1 MGAIIPRMHEMQ
13 STGRLPLTWT
23 LALRFLRGR
32 RTRLLNGTARAAIL
46 ATALG
51 VMALVVTM
59 ALMTGY
65 REGLQQKLIRG
76 NSAILIQPLSRAA
89 EGFGP
94 RLLARLEAMPDVVDV
109 GRVVYGRGMLDPGGG
124 EREAPVVLRGVDPGG
139 RQLGAR
145 LEQLVPDGNGVPG
158 ALLGSDLA
166 RSLGVEVGDVVRLVA
181 LGFDQERLRFR
192 YQSLQ
197 VTEVFDTGFAE
208 FDGEWVILDR
218 QLLTRL
224 LGEQGALDLYEVTLD
239 DPETAPRVAEH
250 MREMVPDDVLV
261 TDWRE
266 LNQELFT
273 ALQVQ
278 QRILFLILGLIIL
291 VSTFNVASTL
301 VVLVRERMR
310 DIGALAAMGLDP
322 RRLRRT
328 FLLYGALLGAV
339 GTAVGVGLGAGTS
352 WLLDRFEVIRFDAEV
367 AAIYFI
373 RSVPFQVEALDV
385 LAVVAFSLGVNVL
398 ACLVP
403 SRWAAAMEPA
413 DALRYE

>member
-1 MGAIIPRMHEMQ
+1 MHEMQ

-76 NSAILIQPLSRAA
+76 NSAILIQPLSRTA
-89 EGFGP
+89 ESFGP
-94 RLLARLEAMPDVVDV
+94 GLLTRLEAMPEVVDV

-124 EREAPVVLRGVDPGG
+124 GMETPVVLRGVDAGG

-145 LEQLVPDGNGVPG
+145 PEQLAPSSEGVPG

-166 RSLGVEVGDVVRLVA
+166 RSLGVEIGDVVRLVA
-181 LGFDQERLRFR
+181 LGLDEERLRFR
-192 YQSLQ
+192 YQSLR
-197 VTEVFDTGFAE
+197 VTDVFDTGFAE

-218 QLLTRL
+218 ELLTRL

-239 DPETAPRVAEH
+239 DPKTAPRVAER

-261 TDWRE
+261 TDWQE

-328 FLLYGALLGAV
+328 FLLYGALLGAM
-339 GTAVGVGLGAGTS
+339 GTAVGVGLGAGAS
-352 WLLDRFEVIRFDAEV
+352 WVLDRFEVIRFNAEV

-373 RSVPFQVEALDV
+373 RSVPFHVEALDV
-385 LAVVAFSLGVNVL
+385 LAVVAFSLGINLL